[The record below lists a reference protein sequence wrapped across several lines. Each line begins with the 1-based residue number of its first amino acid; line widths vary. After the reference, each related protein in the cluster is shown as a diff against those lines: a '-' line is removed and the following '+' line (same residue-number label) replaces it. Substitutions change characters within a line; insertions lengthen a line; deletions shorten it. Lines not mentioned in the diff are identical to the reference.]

1 MFLNVAGSDVLL
13 CRVAQGLKEIYVNH
27 NIVCGAPAGFDLV
40 GRAAGSTADG
50 VSPLIVLLQD
60 LDLNVREGCDQSGHN
75 GKPHEHPGGRNC
87 WGEEWE
93 KEEEGV

>member
-1 MFLNVAGSDVLL
+1 MSCCSGAEGNT
-13 CRVAQGLKEIYVNH
+13 VNH
-27 NIVCGAPAGFDLV
+27 NIVCGAPAGFDLG

-50 VSPLIVLLQD
+50 VSSLIVLLQD
-60 LDLNVREGCDQSGHN
+60 LDLDVREGCDQSGHN